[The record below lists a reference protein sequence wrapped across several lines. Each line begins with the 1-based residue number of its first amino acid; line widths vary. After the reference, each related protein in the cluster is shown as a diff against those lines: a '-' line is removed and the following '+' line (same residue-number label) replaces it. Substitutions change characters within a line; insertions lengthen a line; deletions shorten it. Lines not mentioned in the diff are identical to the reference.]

1 MTHEELHAEL
11 VALCDKI
18 ITGYR
23 DDLLVH
29 DMNNIKQHSVAT
41 PFLHFTRAT
50 GTYMVHLIA
59 ASEYPAKGVLVPF
72 LFGTANR
79 ERCLDSVGSMVVHC
93 CEPRNGTHV
102 CHYYD
107 GRKIRHIALLDAM
120 KIANDYARIIR
131 QQWAAGIG
139 PQSPVTSYVALGM

>member
-1 MTHEELHAEL
+1 MTHEQIHAEL

-18 ITGYR
+18 VTGYR

-29 DMNNIKQHSVAT
+29 DKRNIEQHAASV
-41 PFLHFTRAT
+41 PFLHFSRGT

-79 ERCLDSVGSMVVHC
+79 EHCLDSVTDMVDHC
-93 CEPRNGTHV
+93 TDFHNGTHI
-102 CHYYD
+102 CHYWN
-107 GRKIRHIALLDAM
+107 GRKLLRITLDKAKQIASEY
-120 KIANDYARIIR
+120 DYIIR

-139 PQSPVTSYVALGM
+139 PNTPVTSYVALGM